1 MSKGTFFGNI
11 VRDPTSLLLG
21 LGGGAIKEAL
31 FDRPKRKAGEAAAGA
46 AAESSAATAAAKA
59 KVASEQAAVSQNQK
73 AKQVAAINT
82 PSRGFGSNSLENLS
96 RSFLLRL

>member
-11 VRDPTSLLLG
+11 IRDPFTLLLG

-31 FDRPKRKAGEAAAGA
+31 FDRPKAAREKAKEGAERDAAAA
-46 AAESSAATAAAKA
+46 TQQAQATARSA
-59 KVASEQAAVSQNQK
+59 VAAVDTRQR

>member
-11 VRDPTSLLLG
+11 IRNPFSFTPQQAARDKVK
-21 LGGGAIKEAL
+21 KEN
-31 FDRPKRKAGEAAAGA
+31 AARDATVTA
-46 AAESSAATAAAKA
+46 AAEEKAAAAKVEA
-59 KVASEQAAVSQNQK
+59 GASALDKRQK